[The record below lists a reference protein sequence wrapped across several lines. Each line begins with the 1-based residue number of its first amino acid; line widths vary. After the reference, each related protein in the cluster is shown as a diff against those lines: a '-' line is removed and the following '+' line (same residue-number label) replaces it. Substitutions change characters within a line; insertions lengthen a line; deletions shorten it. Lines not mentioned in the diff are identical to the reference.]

1 MIAALLL
8 SLGLVQTP
16 RVEGVFVIRV
26 DTQDVARETYT
37 LGLGRLA
44 SGATGWTLSATT
56 RYDEPRPPLVLS
68 PMLEIGQDTLPVT
81 LQFDVANPRE
91 PVRILGQLGRNRY
104 TVRTVA
110 RSFERA
116 REFPV
121 RPPLVVLDD
130 SVFSLYQI
138 AAWFA
143 GPRPISLVAIVPRAP
158 RREVL
163 TVTDAGSDSTVVNR
177 RASRLRHITLSGGAN
192 ELVHLWLDE
201 NRQLIKLAI
210 PSRRLVAERVP
221 SD

>member
-1 MIAALLL
+1 MIAGLLVSLALAQ
-8 SLGLVQTP
+8 SP
-16 RVEGVFVIRV
+16 KVEGVFVIRV
-26 DTQDVARETYT
+26 DTQEVARETFT
-37 LGLGRLA
+37 IGSGRLA
-44 SGATGWTLSATT
+44 SGAQGWTMTATA
-56 RYDEPRPPLVLS
+56 RYDQPRPPLVLA
-68 PMLEIGQDTLPVT
+68 PTLEIAHDTTPVT

-121 RPPLVVLDD
+121 QLPLVVLDD
-130 SVFSLYQI
+130 SVFSLYQV

-143 GPRPISLVAIVPRAP
+143 GPRPVSVVAVVARAP

-163 TVTDAGSDSTVVNR
+163 TVTDAGSDSTIVNR
-177 RASRLRHITLSGGAN
+177 RASQLRHVTVSGGEN
-192 ELVHLWLDE
+192 QLVHLWLDE
-201 NRQLIKLAI
+201 NRRLIKVEI
-210 PSRRLVAERVP
+210 PSRRLVAERAP

>member
-1 MIAALLL
+1 MIAGVLVSLALT
-8 SLGLVQTP
+8 QTP
-16 RVEGVFVIRV
+16 KVEGVFVVRV
-26 DTQDVARETYT
+26 DTQEVAREAFTIAS
-37 LGLGRLA
+37 GRLA
-44 SGATGWTLSATT
+44 SGAQGWIVSATA
-56 RYDEPRPPLVLS
+56 RYDQPRPALVLA
-68 PMLEIGQDTLPVT
+68 PTLEIAQDTMPTT

-121 RPPLVVLDD
+121 QAPLVVLDD

-143 GPRPISLVAIVPRAP
+143 GPRPVSLIAVVARAP

-163 TVTDAGSDSTVVNR
+163 TLTDAGSDSTVVNR
-177 RASRLRHITLSGGAN
+177 RASQFRHLTLSGGEN
-192 ELVHLWLDE
+192 QLVHLWLDE
-201 NRQLIKLAI
+201 NRQLIKVEI
-210 PSRRLVAERVP
+210 PSRRLVAERAP